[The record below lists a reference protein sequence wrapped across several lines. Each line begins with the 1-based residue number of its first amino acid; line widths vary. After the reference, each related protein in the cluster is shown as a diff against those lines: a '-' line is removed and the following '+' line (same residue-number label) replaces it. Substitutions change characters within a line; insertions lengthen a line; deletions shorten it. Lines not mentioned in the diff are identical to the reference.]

1 MFIGGQKLNPTAV
14 TTYDETQN
22 TGLSENISL
31 WINKFW
37 EKISFMVFIGR
48 RHKTSVLSVQL
59 GKALYFRQGVWFL
72 PPLKWIGIRGVGE
85 LESGVE

>member
-48 RHKTSVLSVQL
+48 RHKTSV
-59 GKALYFRQGVWFL
+59 
-72 PPLKWIGIRGVGE
+72 
-85 LESGVE
+85 